1 VGRKRLSGEARTFLH
16 RGGRELTSPRSCEAE
31 SLESREEGEGRPV
44 SQELAKDFDFIL
56 EE

>member
-1 VGRKRLSGEARTFLH
+1 MGRKRLSGEARTFLH

-31 SLESREEGEGRPV
+31 GLESREEGEGRPV
-44 SQELAKDFDFIL
+44 SQEFAKDFDFIL

>member
-1 VGRKRLSGEARTFLH
+1 MEREGHFLTEAGESSQVQGAVRQRVWRAERK
-16 RGGRELTSPRSCEAE
+16 
-31 SLESREEGEGRPV
+31 GRPV